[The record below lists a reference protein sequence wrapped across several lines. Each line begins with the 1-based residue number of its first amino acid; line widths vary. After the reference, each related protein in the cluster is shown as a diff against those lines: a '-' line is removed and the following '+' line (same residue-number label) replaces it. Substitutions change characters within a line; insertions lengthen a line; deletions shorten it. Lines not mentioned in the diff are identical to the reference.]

1 MKEQNCLHQWTMIN
15 IRPGFIITESC
26 YKCQKISCYFS
37 NDEKPPLEEYRD
49 GDHFWNVMQ
58 SAQTF
63 RFELECTAC
72 HIIVQYDELL
82 GLMMCT
88 GCDENCKV
96 EHLRKE
102 LEKER
107 TWVYVAYGFLPV
119 NEVKRLGQEK
129 IAILEEYFNQRRKT
143 SKSKIKIVSYEMI
156 SNVENCYAEVIK
168 DVGLL
173 SLKATEQ

>member
-1 MKEQNCLHQWTMIN
+1 MKDQNCVHQWRMIN
-15 IRPGFIITESC
+15 VRPGFIITENC
-26 YKCQKISCYFS
+26 YKCHKTSCYFS
-37 NDEKPPLEEYRD
+37 FDEKPPLEEYRD

-63 RFELECTAC
+63 RFELECSRC
-72 HIIVQYDELL
+72 HEIVNYDELL

-96 EHLRKE
+96 DHLRKK

-107 TWVYVAYGFLPV
+107 TWVYVAYGFLPM
-119 NEVKRLGQEK
+119 NEVMRPAQEK
-129 IAILEEYFNQRRKT
+129 IDILETYFNQRRKT
-143 SKSKIKIVSYEMI
+143 SKSKIRIVSYEMI